1 MKKLKRYQYER
12 YAVLCKLAY
21 PKEFDYASLGFS
33 AQHHHAVTDA
43 RGIVVARILCRPNK
57 KEVIVLFRG
66 TQSLRDW
73 LLNFCIFPSKAK
85 GQFADKSA
93 HNGFV
98 HFGYQFLLNQKSQ
111 SVSTNPTGAK
121 TKPKNL
127 SIYEDIET
135 KLAPLIEAGKRI
147 TLTGHSSGGAMAVL
161 AAQRLELK
169 FPKSVRRVVTFGQPS
184 TSYLR
189 YYKHYLLHHRTFRI
203 CCDLDIVTFLPPIPG
218 LFKHVGRSLWL
229 HNERI
234 YDNAKPIWRLYRVL
248 SQWLISPI
256 SYHYMHKYI
265 RNKDFFDKH

>member
-21 PKEFDYASLGFS
+21 PKEFDYSSLGFS
-33 AQHHHAVTDA
+33 AHEHHAVCDS
-43 RGIVVARILCRPNK
+43 RGTVVARILCRPNK

-66 TQSLRDW
+66 TQSIRDW

-85 GQFADKSA
+85 GNFKDKST
-93 HNGFV
+93 HNGYV
-98 HFGYQFLLNQKSQ
+98 HFGYQLLLNQKSKTRIPLPADSKKT
-111 SVSTNPTGAK
+111 SVT
-121 TKPKNL
+121 L
-127 SIYEDIET
+127 SIYEDIEA
-135 KLAPLIEAGKRI
+135 KLAPLIESGKRI

-161 AAQRLELK
+161 AAQRLELA

-184 TSYLR
+184 TSYR
-189 YYKHYLLHHRTFRI
+189 RFFKHYLLHHRTFRVV
-203 CCDLDIVTFLPPIPG
+203 CDLDIVTFLPPIPG
-218 LFKHVGRSLWL
+218 LFKHLGRSLWL
-229 HNERI
+229 HNERV
-234 YDNAKPIWRLYRVL
+234 YDNAKPIWRLYRVI